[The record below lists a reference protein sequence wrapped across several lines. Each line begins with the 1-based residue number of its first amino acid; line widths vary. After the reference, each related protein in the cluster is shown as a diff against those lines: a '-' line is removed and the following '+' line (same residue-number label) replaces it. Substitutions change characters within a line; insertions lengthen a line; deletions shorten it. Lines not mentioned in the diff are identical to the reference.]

1 MPSKINIADR
11 FVPLR
16 GNFSMRVL
24 DRNGRI
30 ISTYED
36 HNMIVNMAR
45 VAMSILVSEGGD
57 ASRKIITHF
66 GVGTNQETA
75 VPTDT
80 ELTEVYM
87 NELTGHDFP
96 EAGTVRFFWRLG
108 YDEANE
114 KNACEFGL
122 FCADGSLFSR
132 KVRSPIYKA
141 SDIAFEGEWSI
152 IF

>member
-1 MPSKINIADR
+1 MAAIINVRDR
-11 FVPLR
+11 AQALR
-16 GNFSMRVL
+16 GHFSMRVL
-24 DRNGRI
+24 DRAGKI
-30 ISTYED
+30 IDRYED
-36 HNMIVNMAR
+36 PNMIVNLAR
-45 VAMSILVSEGGD
+45 IAMSILVSEGGD
-57 ASRKIITHF
+57 SGKIITTF

-75 VPTDT
+75 TPSDTSLTDIYT
-80 ELTEVYM
+80 
-87 NELTGHDFP
+87 NQIWGHDFP
-96 EAGTVRFFWRLG
+96 EPGTVRFFWRLG